1 MSHVFA
7 EQDPVATEGSA
18 RELVRSARSFLFV
31 PGDRPDRFDKA
42 AVCGADMVV
51 LDLEDAVATER
62 KTLARE
68 AVGAWLTGG
77 GRAAVRIN
85 AVDTEWFSAD
95 VAALR
100 GLPGLFAVVVP
111 KAESPGQVTSV
122 WEQTGVP
129 IVALV
134 ESAAGVLAAADLAR
148 SAGVIRLAFGHLD
161 YAVDLDIEPT
171 SPAMAHAR
179 STLVVASR
187 AHGLP
192 GPVDG
197 VTTALEDGDDLRTD
211 LAYGRALGMTAK
223 LLIHPKQV
231 DHTHAAFAPTREQIE
246 WAERV
251 AHASGAGSATRLDG
265 HMIDAPVLA
274 RALSI
279 LERAGGTPPYATR
292 AGRPD
297 EYHPGNGAA

>member
-1 MSHVFA
+1 MVLRGCRRTSWLAGPARRRRAQGRVAGAGHVG
-7 EQDPVATEGSA
+7 V
-18 RELVRSARSFLFV
+18 
-31 PGDRPDRFDKA
+31 
-42 AVCGADMVV
+42 GADG
-51 LDLEDAVATER
+51 
-62 KTLARE
+62 
-68 AVGAWLTGG
+68 GAY
-77 GRAAVRIN
+77 
-85 AVDTEWFSAD
+85 
-95 VAALR
+95 
-100 GLPGLFAVVVP
+100 
-111 KAESPGQVTSV
+111 
-122 WEQTGVP
+122 
-129 IVALV
+129 VALV

-211 LAYGRALGMTAK
+211 LAHGRALGMTAK

-279 LERAGGTPPYATR
+279 LERAGGTRRTPRAPAVPTSIIR
-292 AGRPD
+292 GMELRELQWFVVLAETEHVTIAAAQLHVSQPLCREPWPGWSGRSVSVCSTAGRID
-297 EYHPGNGAA
+297 